1 MKKLHQLGVVD
12 NYDLECALKEI
23 CCQNNN
29 QESPKKDCCYRKCD
43 SCCDKTCIPLTQE
56 NVNTYD
62 QQQIVTYFQWKQ
74 TLKTYETENGTKE
87 YKNIAKVEIT
97 QELGD
102 LIDEFE
108 HDLERY
114 ARHSYNIR
122 HQFQA
127 YRKYKQCL
135 TDKMCVIHIDF
146 SENYVCKY
154 GSGEIQSVHFGGSHK
169 QATLHTGMLYTS
181 KTCESFCSIS
191 DCTRHDP
198 PAIWAHLNPILR
210 EVRKSHPHVQCINFW
225 SDSPAT

>member
-146 SENYVCKY
+146 SENYASMVAEKFNLCILGEVISRQPFTLVCCTQAKLVKASVPY
-154 GSGEIQSVHFGGSHK
+154 QTAQGMTLQLSG
-169 QATLHTGMLYTS
+169 HT
-181 KTCESFCSIS
+181 
-191 DCTRHDP
+191 
-198 PAIWAHLNPILR
+198 
-210 EVRKSHPHVQCINFW
+210 
-225 SDSPAT
+225 